1 MSVRA
6 SSLIFLALN
15 LIIRFVCMA
24 FPVSLIKA
32 QNFPEFN
39 LANWVYIITSL
50 FFFIGSHFFL
60 QEYKKKKIATT
71 GMSLFIF
78 VFALYMTVCGMYT
91 SFAATANPRNA
102 LVFYLITLVL
112 VATIFIF
119 EFFETI
125 LVMITAELF
134 FTLLLIDSHVDPTQ
148 TIYNQLISIILLIG
162 FFLISRY
169 FFTFKNNYYQQVD
182 EIREKNIEIEK
193 ASDFKSQLLG
203 TVAHDL
209 RNPLAAVETLAMMM
223 EMDDINAETQESVNL
238 IKTSCRQARSI
249 INDLLEAAR
258 NDNTLDFITEKTE
271 LNEMLKNMISLWDIK
286 RGNKSINK
294 TSNISPAFAAI
305 NIEKFRRVIDNLL
318 ENALKFSG
326 DMSRVDITLSQ
337 AGTNYVIAIK
347 DQGVGIPAGMLP
359 LIFNPFSK
367 AGRTGLNGE
376 QSTGLGLSIVK
387 QLVEKHNGTIDAESE
402 EGSGS
407 KFTIK
412 LPVLSG

>member
-1 MSVRA
+1 
-6 SSLIFLALN
+6 
-15 LIIRFVCMA
+15 MA

-39 LANWVYIITSL
+39 FANWIYIIICL
-50 FFFIGSHFFL
+50 FFFMGSHFFI
-60 QEYKKKKIATT
+60 QEYKKKKTST
-71 GMSLFIF
+71 PGMSLFIF
-78 VFALYMTVCGMYT
+78 VFALYMTVCGMYS
-91 SFAATANPRNA
+91 SFAANTNPRNA

-125 LVMITAELF
+125 LVMVTAELF

-169 FFTFKNNYYQQVD
+169 FFSFKNNYYQQVD
-182 EIREKNIEIEK
+182 EIREKNLEIEK

-223 EMDDINAETQESVNL
+223 EMDDIDSGIQESVNL
-238 IKTSCRQARSI
+238 IKTSCQQARSI

-258 NDNTLDFITEKTE
+258 NENTLDFTTAKTE
-271 LNEMLKNMISLWDIK
+271 LNKLLKDILSVWDIK
-286 RGNKSINK
+286 RSNKSINI
-294 TSNISPAFAAI
+294 TSTVSPAYALI
-305 NIEKFRRVIDNLL
+305 NTEKFRRVIDNLL
-318 ENALKFSG
+318 ENALKFSN
-326 DMSRVDITLSQ
+326 DRSRVDITLNQ
-337 AGTNYVIAIK
+337 AGADFIIAVK
-347 DQGVGIPAGMLP
+347 DQGVGIPTDMLP

-407 KFTIK
+407 IFTIK
-412 LPVLSG
+412 LPVLFA